1 MVERGGHP
9 DKQSANGAEASAR
22 AEARGSGGRIHPQR
36 TLALGAIKLDVPF
49 IQAALAG
56 YSDLAFRRLA
66 RSYGA
71 PFTLFEALL
80 DKIVLAPGK
89 KRRQLLTVEPD
100 DHPVGGQLMGR
111 EPECMAEA
119 AVVLA
124 EAGCDLIDI
133 NFGCPV
139 RKVLGRG
146 RGGHLL
152 GEPER
157 ALAIIRAVR
166 KALGDRCPVMVKMRR
181 ALDDTPAHRRDFYTI
196 LDGAFEAGVAA
207 VTVHGRTVKQRYL
220 GRSDWDFLAEVKRH
234 VGDRVVIGSGDLF
247 SAEACVR
254 MFEQTGVDGVAL
266 ARGCIGN
273 PWIFTELRALLNG
286 EPLPPPPSI
295 AQQREALEQHW
306 RETVRVYGEQQAG
319 RVLRKFG
326 IKYSEHHPH
335 AREVRDAFIAVRR
348 PEDFVKV
355 LQTWYD
361 PERDWPPVQR
371 RQGHGDLIAAGAKL

>member
-1 MVERGGHP
+1 MGGGAAGQP
-9 DKQSANGAEASAR
+9 EEQSANGAETSAR
-22 AEARGSGGRIHPQR
+22 AEARGSGGPIHPQR
-36 TLALGAIKLDVPF
+36 KVALGSIELDAPF

-80 DKIVLAPGK
+80 DKIVLAPGR

-119 AVVLA
+119 AVALA
-124 EAGCDLIDI
+124 GAGCDLIDL

-152 GEPER
+152 GEPDR
-157 ALAIIRAVR
+157 ALSIIRAVV
-166 KALGDRCPVMVKMRR
+166 KAIAGKSPVGVKMRR
-181 ALDDTPAHRRDFYTI
+181 ALDDTPARRRDFFTI
-196 LDGAFEAGVAA
+196 LDGAFELGVSA

-220 GRSDWDFLAEVKRH
+220 GRSDWSFLAKVKQH
-234 VGDRVVIGSGDLF
+234 AGDRVIIGGGDLF

-254 MFEQTGVDGVAL
+254 MLEQTGVDGVAL

-306 RETVRVYGEQQAG
+306 RETVRVCGEDHAG
-319 RVLRKFG
+319 PVVRKFG

-335 AREVRDAFIAVRR
+335 ARAVRDAFIALRR
-348 PEDFVKV
+348 RAPFF
-355 LQTWYD
+355 
-361 PERDWPPVQR
+361 
-371 RQGHGDLIAAGAKL
+371 AAGG